1 MSSFAIVQA
10 TLEHAD
16 IIAPL
21 FDEYRQ
27 FYGQAPNLE
36 RGRTFIAKR
45 LINRESVIFIAT
57 DGEQGSEAL
66 GFTQLYPSFTSV
78 GMRRLW
84 ILNDLF
90 VAAPARGR
98 GIATALMDKAAE
110 YARQTAARGLILETA
125 ADNGEAQRLYEKLGW
140 KRDELF
146 YRYYLNLA

>member
-1 MSSFAIVQA
+1 MGSFAILQA

-16 IIAPL
+16 LIAPL
-21 FDEYRQ
+21 FDSYRQ
-27 FYGQAPNLE
+27 FYGQPSNLE

-45 LINRESVIFIAT
+45 LINRESVIFIAV
-57 DGEQGSEAL
+57 DEASQKESL

-90 VAAPARGR
+90 VAESARGR

-125 ADNGEAQRLYEKLGW
+125 ADNAEAQRLYEKLGW
-140 KRDELF
+140 TRDELF